1 MTTPNPNDNGWSANK
16 WLPTGNKP
24 DGSGLA
30 GFSTRDKNGWG
41 NGILGIFGD
50 SAPKSQAITQGLF
63 TNWLG
68 AAGNPN
74 DPLLN
79 PQADKNLILN
89 GGFEASVG
97 WTWPAGGSR
106 DATVGRTAAGS
117 AKIVANGSL
126 QALTSASVAVVEG
139 QLILLGA
146 YAKWTGIV
154 GSAGATL
161 VLQCFSA
168 STLLV
173 EQEIAQFTPAGA
185 GGWQELQATFVIPAA
200 CDNVKLLCEHTAT
213 SGTLW
218 WDDVSVRKKIDDK
231 VDEAQTTAGNASAS
245 AGAAN
250 SKANNIIDVLIGAAS
265 GGSAGANPLVDAWNS
280 VLSLF
285 GLADTAHSTATSSRL
300 GILSWATGSSIGA
313 DPGVV
318 GVMAE
323 IRAAIASGATVVEY
337 TSNATWTPPA
347 GLIECFVILV
357 GSGQSASA
365 SQGGSAGGNGGIGG
379 EGGGFVAW
387 KTNPDDIPP
396 TVAITV
402 GINGGTSKF
411 GNLYE
416 SAPGSSGIS
425 NGLGFSA
432 TTSAPGKGGN
442 GGKGGTSGGTVGGSS
457 ALGVGGTAGAIGSI
471 GTNGGA
477 GGDAPGV
484 PTSTTTK
491 SGAGGGGGGGAGNGV
506 GSNGGKGG
514 NGGFPGGGAG
524 GGGGGGAVGSSGGAS
539 GNPGNGIVWLVFK
552 ATGS

>member
-1 MTTPNPNDNGWSANK
+1 MTTPNLPLGTPVANLPQGVIYHGNLGSVLQNPSAGKYRSLAAGRFPSIVGGTSAGSPSDVGGPLGFVVDLFAKFAENVATADPSTVNHPDDLIPFITDFFED
-16 WLPTGNKP
+16 LPLIGLFADLWDAMMGTYTGDDPVLNFIETLFSP
-24 DGSGLA
+24 IRSLLELVTGVTGTPTSGEVTDGPLA
-30 GFSTRDKNGWG
+30 
-41 NGILGIFGD
+41 LLFGD
-50 SAPKSQAITQGLF
+50 FSSLHDFVQSLVNAI
-63 TNWLG
+63 
-68 AAGNPN
+68 
-74 DPLLN
+74 
-79 PQADKNLILN
+79 
-89 GGFEASVG
+89 
-97 WTWPAGGSR
+97 
-106 DATVGRTAAGS
+106 
-117 AKIVANGSL
+117 L
-126 QALTSASVAVVEG
+126 QALRGVPVVG
-139 QLILLGA
+139 
-146 YAKWTGIV
+146 
-154 GSAGATL
+154 
-161 VLQCFSA
+161 
-168 STLLV
+168 
-173 EQEIAQFTPAGA
+173 
-185 GGWQELQATFVIPAA
+185 
-200 CDNVKLLCEHTAT
+200 
-213 SGTLW
+213 GTL
-218 WDDVSVRKKIDDK
+218 S
-231 VDEAQTTAGNASAS
+231 
-245 AGAAN
+245 
-250 SKANNIIDVLIGAAS
+250 NIISDL
-265 GGSAGANPLVDAWNS
+265 GGLNA
-280 VLSLF
+280 
-285 GLADTAHSTATSSRL
+285 TAVGTKN
-300 GILSWATGSSIGA
+300 GIINGWATGSSIGA

-411 GNLYE
+411 GNMYE

-491 SGAGGGGGGGAGNGV
+491 SGAGGGGGGGAGNGA

>member
-146 YAKWTGIV
+146 YAKWSGIV

-168 STLLV
+168 STLLL

-231 VDEAQTTAGNASAS
+231 VDEA
-245 AGAAN
+245 
-250 SKANNIIDVLIGAAS
+250 
-265 GGSAGANPLVDAWNS
+265 
-280 VLSLF
+280 
-285 GLADTAHSTATSSRL
+285 HSTATSSRL

-347 GLIECFVILV
+347 GLVECFVILV

-411 GNLYE
+411 GNMYE

-432 TTSAPGKGGN
+432 TTSVPGKGGN

-491 SGAGGGGGGGAGNGV
+491 SGAGGGGGGGAGNGAL
-506 GSNGGKGG
+506 SNGGKGG